1 MNSIFNL
8 INLISDNILPFGM
21 VVTRLAIIIFSIP
34 PFNSRTIPNN
44 VKVLLSLS
52 MALIIF
58 PSVGVSLDIMSL
70 DYFEIFSYIA
80 SELIFGLV
88 IGFIVAAVFAG
99 MQAAGRIVD
108 INNGFGFS
116 QIVDPVSNISTTPT
130 SNFFTVLAA
139 TLFVT
144 IGGHNLLI
152 GAIVKSYVVAPIG
165 KVIFQSAV
173 LEILIRSF
181 GDIIIIGLKIA
192 APIMA
197 TLILTEVVLA
207 VMARIIP
214 QIPVFIVGFPLKI
227 LVSLVAVAYTMVNT
241 VPYLQGLFENSFMD
255 IDNLLRLL

>member
-1 MNSIFNL
+1 MNSLFNL
-8 INLISDNILPFGM
+8 VNLISDNILPFGM
-21 VVTRLAIIIFSIP
+21 VVTRLSIIIFSIP

-52 MALIIF
+52 FALLIF
-58 PSVGVSLDIMSL
+58 PMVGIKLDIMNL
-70 DYFEIFSYIA
+70 NYFEIFSYLA
-80 SELIFGLV
+80 SEVIFGLV
-88 IGFIVAAVFAG
+88 IGFIVSAVFAAI
-99 MQAAGRIVD
+99 QAAGRIID

-130 SNFFTVLAA
+130 SNFFSVVAA

-152 GAIVKSYVVAPIG
+152 GAIVKSYIAAPMG
-165 KVIFQSAV
+165 KVVFQSGI
-173 LEILIRSF
+173 LEILIGTF
-181 GDIIIIGLKIA
+181 GNILVVGLKIA

-197 TLILTEVVLA
+197 TLILTEIVLA

-241 VPYLQGLFENSFMD
+241 IPYLQGLFENSFMD